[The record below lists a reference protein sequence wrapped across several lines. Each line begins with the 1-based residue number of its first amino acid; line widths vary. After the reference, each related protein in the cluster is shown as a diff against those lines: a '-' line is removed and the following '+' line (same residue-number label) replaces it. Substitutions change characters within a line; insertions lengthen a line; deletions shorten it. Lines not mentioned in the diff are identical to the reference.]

1 MAKKN
6 RPYIVLVLGAAA
18 AGLALL
24 AWGGPASPPGQQ
36 IFLDLPLEKPV
47 AVAADAGWVDTGID
61 VAPGE
66 VIHFRASGVVNLQRG
81 NPEAACGPDGLDL
94 VTVDQP
100 IPDANLGAL
109 IGKVAQLVAS
119 RPDEDSGQEIRDEVF
134 VLFLV
139 GSERAVAAPL
149 KGRLYL
155 GVNENVHKDN
165 GGEFSVVVI
174 RRPV

>member
-1 MAKKN
+1 MMAKRD
-6 RPYIVLVLGAAA
+6 RPCIAGVLGAA

-24 AWGGPASPPGQQ
+24 AWGGPAVPSAQQ

-66 VIHFRASGVVNLQRG
+66 VILFRASGEVSLQRG
-81 NPEAACGPDGLDL
+81 NPEAVCGPEGLDL

-100 IPDANLGAL
+100 IPEANLGAL

-155 GVNENVHKDN
+155 GVNENVQKDN
-165 GGEFSVVVI
+165 GGAFSVVVS

>member
-1 MAKKN
+1 MAV
-6 RPYIVLVLGAAA
+6 RDRTRAALALGAAA

-24 AWGGPASPPGQQ
+24 AWGGPAGLTGQQ
-36 IFLDLPLEKPV
+36 IFLDQPLERPV
-47 AVAADAGWVDTGID
+47 SVAAAAGWVDSGID

-66 VIHFRASGVVNLQRG
+66 VLFFRAAGEVILQRG

-134 VLFLV
+134 VLFLI
-139 GSERAVAAPL
+139 GSERAVAAPF

-155 GVNENVHKDN
+155 GVNENAHKDN
-165 GGEFSVVVI
+165 AGEFSVVVI

>member
-1 MAKKN
+1 MAN
-6 RPYIVLVLGAAA
+6 RKRHSAALALGAAA
-18 AGLALL
+18 AGLILL
-24 AWGGPASPPGQQ
+24 AWGAPASPPGQQ

-47 AVAADAGWVDTGID
+47 AVAAEAGWVDTGID
-61 VAPGE
+61 VVPGE
-66 VIHFRASGVVNLQRG
+66 VILFRASGEVNLQRG

-119 RPDEDSGQEIRDEVF
+119 RPDEGSGREIRDEVF
-134 VLFLV
+134 VLFLI
-139 GSERAVAAPL
+139 GTERAVVAPF

-155 GVNENVHKDN
+155 GVNENVQKDN
-165 GGEFSVVVI
+165 AGEFSVFVA
-174 RRPV
+174 RRPA